1 MPKKII
7 LLSDGTGN
15 SAAQVWRTNVW
26 RMFQAIDLKG
36 NKQIAAYDDGVGTSS
51 FLPLAILGGAFGVG
65 LQRNVIELYKF
76 LCRNYQS
83 GDQIYGFGFSRGAFT
98 IRILIGLVLNQGL
111 VNFADEAELH
121 RNATIAYRA
130 YRHERFSPW
139 NLQYPFRL
147 VVVLYDRWVRKYR
160 AKQRPITQIEF
171 LGLWDTVAAYGLPI
185 VEMTRGVDKWLWPLA
200 LPDHEFNTDI
210 KKARHALAVD
220 EERQTFYPVLWNETA
235 TNTKPSGERRS
246 TEGEQLLQVW
256 FSGVH
261 SNVGGGYPDDA
272 MANVSLAWMLAE
284 AKATGLVFKDLPDAE
299 PDALLTTDSAKD
311 KDGRLYDSRSGL
323 GGYYRYGPRKIADF
337 YKPMQAK
344 DEDGKTKYEPVPKIH
359 ESAFGRIKNGAH
371 FYAPIGLPSSYEIVT
386 TTDVVPSSNP
396 PPPYQPVV
404 SFVEPNA
411 PPLSEGTTAAQ
422 SRCAIQEDVWDT
434 VWRKRGI
441 YFLTVFATGYLLTY
455 PLYRDGYDFQ
465 EHYTPLRL
473 VSDTIRLVG
482 TFVPTFFNRW
492 LDAYARDPF
501 WFVACVALVAFLTAM
516 GSKLVG
522 SINDRMRSIWTAY
535 LPMSNK
541 PPIMGNPSWPVTPY
555 VVGILWAAPVLYLFC
570 YRWLGNSWLRNS
582 WLHWLDQLQLPSPYH
597 EELLL
602 CTSAPIRYLLITF
615 LGIYLLD
622 GRIVRCVRQ
631 SEAYQ
636 GLLQLLRVHI
646 LPAAS
651 ALGILYLAMTVA
663 SHYLFDLRDSFGEF
677 CHENPEL
684 KKGSHGFSQNEHG
697 KWVAE
702 YYFDTSS
709 GLCASTGVFVRSAG
723 GPKYTVSVT
732 RVTEAEFKSRVKPKP
747 DPDGKLPQPE
757 QWTFAGE
764 PSYMGGQPIGRL
776 PPEKALMMAL
786 LYPLRRTL
794 DRPWGNII
802 LRVGST
808 GSDEDFLDRTEP
820 KQSEDDPQHNYL
832 KYDAKADTTELGENL
847 KPQRDGELFIYLNRP
862 ELALWGY
869 ESAVADWVGNKG
881 WARVDITSSYEKKP
895 EASSSPAG
903 TR

>member
-1 MPKKII
+1 MSKKII

-36 NKQIAAYDDGVGTSS
+36 DMQIAAYDDGVGTSS
-51 FLPLAILGGAFGVG
+51 FLPWAILGGAFGVG

-98 IRILIGLVLNQGL
+98 IRLLIGLVLDQGL

-121 RNATIAYRA
+121 RNAKIAYRA
-130 YRHERFSPW
+130 YRRENDSPW

-147 VVVLYDRWVRKYR
+147 VRVLYDRWVHKYR
-160 AKQRPITQIEF
+160 ANQRPITSVEF

-200 LPDHEFNTDI
+200 LPDQEFNPAI
-210 KKARHALAVD
+210 KKARHALAID
-220 EERQTFYPVLWNETA
+220 EERQTFYPVLWNENSI
-235 TNTKPSGERRS
+235 NTKSNGTKRS
-246 TEGEQLLQVW
+246 TDSEQLLQVW

-299 PDALLTTDSAKD
+299 PDALLSTDAAKD

-323 GGYYRYGPRKIADF
+323 GGYYRYGPRRIEDF
-337 YKPMQAK
+337 YASMQKKDAK
-344 DEDGKTKYEPVPKIH
+344 GKTIYSPVPKIH
-359 ESAFGRIKNGAH
+359 ESAFKRIKNGAH
-371 FYAPIGLPSSYEIVT
+371 FYAPIGLPDDYEIVT
-386 TTDVVPSSNP
+386 TTDVILSLTP
-396 PPPYQPVV
+396 PPPLETVKSSV
-404 SFVEPNA
+404 GPNV
-411 PPLSEGTTAAQ
+411 PTLGEGSSGAKA
-422 SRCAIQEDVWDT
+422 RCAHQESVWDT

-473 VSDTIRLVG
+473 VSDAIRLVG
-482 TFVPTFFNRW
+482 TFVPRFFYRW

-501 WFVACVALVAFLTAM
+501 WFVACVALVVFLTM
-516 GSKLVG
+516 VGSRLVG
-522 SINDRMRSIWTAY
+522 SINDRMRAIWTAY

-541 PPIMGNPSWPVTPY
+541 PPITRTPSWPITPY
-555 VVGILWAAPVLYLFC
+555 VVGILWTVPVLYLFC
-570 YRWLGNSWLRNS
+570 YRWLGNSWL
-582 WLHWLDQLQLPSPYH
+582 HWSGWLQLPSPYH

-602 CTSAPIRYLLITF
+602 CTSAPIRYVLIIF
-615 LGIYLLD
+615 LGIYVLD
-622 GRIVRCVRQ
+622 GRIVRRVRQ
-631 SEAYQ
+631 SPAYQ
-636 GLLQLLRVHI
+636 GLLQLLRAHI

-651 ALGILYLAMTVA
+651 ALGILYLAITVA

-677 CHENPEL
+677 CHEKAEL
-684 KKGSHGFSQNEHG
+684 QNGAHGFSYDARG
-697 KWVAE
+697 DKWVAH

-709 GLCASTGVFVRSAG
+709 GLCSSTGVFVRSG
-723 GPKYTVSVT
+723 GNSKYIVAVT
-732 RVTEAEFKSRVKPKP
+732 RVTEAEFKSGVKRERG
-747 DPDGKLPQPE
+747 PDGKFPQPE

-776 PPEKALMMAL
+776 TRQNALILAL

-808 GSDEDFLDRTEP
+808 GSDEDFLDRTTPE
-820 KQSEDDPQHNYL
+820 QSEAPQHNYVQ
-832 KYDAKADTTELGENL
+832 YDATVDTTTLSENF
-847 KPQRDGELFIYLNRP
+847 KPKRDGELFIYLNRP
-862 ELALWGY
+862 QLALWGY
-869 ESAVADWVGNKG
+869 ESAVADWVSNKG
-881 WARVDITSSYEKKP
+881 WARVDVTSSYEKKSDP
-895 EASSSPAG
+895 SPSPAG
-903 TR
+903 AR